1 MLTETEEVTALACTE
16 INKLDVPY
24 SDSDYP
30 PEVIER
36 WMKESDI
43 VIEKFKRGEIKS
55 QTLREAAAEHGI
67 IL

>member
-1 MLTETEEVTALACTE
+1 MLTETEETTA
-16 INKLDVPY
+16 LDVPY

-30 PEVIER
+30 PEVINR
-36 WMKESDI
+36 WMEQSDI